1 MSENSKTIRH
11 NFLTAQGDI
20 FKLLILRQQQ
30 PNDISFTSTGDK
42 KKSVKPSLEKLKTQ
56 IYRYIGVSVEKIK

>member
-1 MSENSKTIRH
+1 MSENSKTIRL

-30 PNDISFTSTGDK
+30 PNDISFTSIGDK
-42 KKSVKPSLEKLKTQ
+42 KKA
-56 IYRYIGVSVEKIK
+56 